1 MKLILDFM
9 YLSLFLLLGWFI
21 REKVT
26 ILQKFFIP
34 SSVIGGLLLLIMG
47 PQILNIVPISEGVSK
62 YPSFLIII
70 ILTCLVFG
78 ADLNMKRARSYAD
91 YTFVGAATYGA
102 QLFFGVLV
110 GLLLSKI
117 WKGLPPNWGIVSI
130 YSFFAGHGAAGSAA
144 QLFIEGGYPD
154 FMGIA
159 MITATVGLI
168 SALAIGMPIVNW
180 GIRKGYTEYVD
191 KPEKLPADYF
201 GGVKPI
207 EKQVPIG
214 KVKTSTAGINPIALQ
229 MTFIALCIMLGYAL
243 RKLGATYIS
252 EGFNKINDIVLGII
266 GAIII
271 WPIMIK
277 TGANEYVDKA
287 TVGNI
292 SGFALEYLIVAAV
305 ATINSAAMVSY
316 IVPIIIYCIIM
327 FAILTPL
334 YIYGCKHLCKDEWFE
349 KMVNMFGQ
357 CTGNAATG
365 MTLLRCIDS
374 KGESASGDSSGMFL
388 FFFMPI
394 WVGMITLGPA
404 CAMGTNGTAKLLG
417 IGLALMVVFYS
428 VAFLFRKKVDKK

>member
-1 MKLILDFM
+1 MCIK
-9 YLSLFLLLGWFI
+9 W
-21 REKVT
+21 
-26 ILQKFFIP
+26 QKY
-34 SSVIGGLLLLIMG
+34 G
-47 PQILNIVPISEGVSK
+47 
-62 YPSFLIII
+62 SFLRII
-70 ILTCLVFG
+70 ILTCLVFVS
-78 ADLNMKRARSYAD
+78 DLKVHWARSYD
-91 YTFVGAATYGA
+91 VYTFVGAATYGA

-159 MITATVGLI
+159 MITATVGLV

-365 MTLLRCIDS
+365 MTLLRCVDS

-428 VAFLFRKKVDKK
+428 VAFLFRKKADKK